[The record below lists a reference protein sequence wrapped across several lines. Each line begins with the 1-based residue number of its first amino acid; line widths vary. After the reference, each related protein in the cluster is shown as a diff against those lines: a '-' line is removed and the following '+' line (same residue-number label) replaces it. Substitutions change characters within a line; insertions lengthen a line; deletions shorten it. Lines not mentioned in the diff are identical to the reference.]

1 MRSPALDSSD
11 SREMPYVLRKEKKL
25 RYNADGSN
33 NLVEWIPDV
42 IQMAKAAQP
51 AFHKALVD
59 RAIPPEWET
68 PFPAPDPAAYAAM
81 SEYDRDCL
89 KDDRQQHERTRQN
102 WKVCKPAFCTW
113 LLANIS
119 DSSEKRVKEQEHAAF
134 DTAKEADAIVTI
146 HTIISLGSARN
157 CCHISSFAGTN

>member
-11 SREMPYVLRKEKKL
+11 SREMPYVLRKDKKL

-68 PFPAPDPAAYAAM
+68 PFPAPDAAAYAAM
-81 SEYDRDCL
+81 SEYERDCL
-89 KDDRQQHERTRQN
+89 RDDRQQH
-102 WKVCKPAFCTW
+102 
-113 LLANIS
+113 
-119 DSSEKRVKEQEHAAF
+119 
-134 DTAKEADAIVTI
+134 
-146 HTIISLGSARN
+146 
-157 CCHISSFAGTN
+157 

>member
-1 MRSPALDSSD
+1 MMRSPALDSSD

-51 AFHKALVD
+51 AFPKVLVD

-68 PFPAPDPAAYAAM
+68 PFPAPDPADNAAM

-102 WKVCKPAFCTW
+102 WKVCT
-113 LLANIS
+113 
-119 DSSEKRVKEQEHAAF
+119 
-134 DTAKEADAIVTI
+134 
-146 HTIISLGSARN
+146 
-157 CCHISSFAGTN
+157 